1 MNKAEDFFD
10 KAVRYVGQKTSEKFV
25 INIGAMDGILYD
37 EMSAYTSLFG
47 FKGLYVEPIPYLF
60 EKLKSNF
67 PTPGNLFE
75 NSAISDYNGQIRML
89 MIDEDAIKSGK
100 VNQCFYG
107 MSAVT
112 PPKNGLGSDGDR
124 ETVQKYGK
132 EITVPCL
139 TFDALIE
146 KYKIK
151 NFDVLKIDAEGHD
164 WTIFKTIDLDK
175 YHPSVIRLEW
185 LNLPDQ
191 ERVELT
197 EKLIKYNYLYEV
209 KYGDITAITNELYNK
224 VFENS
229 EEAKTSP
236 VKHEIPSPT
245 ENIMF
250 TSVATTNHH
259 KTKYKVDFEVY
270 TEKDV
275 YVILN
280 QIFPGEISE
289 LNLQP
294 VFAPVPIKFD
304 RDICIVNDFVIE
316 VSTSGIKL
324 SFDDTPT
331 NREKNVSYKNNKL
344 LSSLEIP
351 KVIAWLET
359 MDSEQ
364 VYRMV
369 KLSFAKV

>member
-1 MNKAEDFFD
+1 MIKPEDFFD
-10 KAVRYVGQKTSEKFV
+10 KAVRYIGSKPGEKIV

-37 EMSAYTSLFG
+37 ELSAYTSLFG

-67 PTPGNLFE
+67 STPGNLFE
-75 NSAISDYNGQIRML
+75 NSAISDYNGQIRMI

-100 VNQCFYG
+100 VHECFYG

-124 ETVQKYGK
+124 EIVDKFGK

-139 TFDALIE
+139 TFDSLIE
-146 KYKIK
+146 KHQLKSFQI
-151 NFDVLKIDAEGHD
+151 LKIDAEGHD

-191 ERVELT
+191 EKLDLT
-197 EKLIKYNYLYEV
+197 EKLTKYNYLYEV
-209 KYGDITAITNELYNK
+209 KYGDITAITNELYNE

-229 EEAKTSP
+229 EEIRPVS
-236 VKHEIPSPT
+236 VKHEIPNPT

-250 TSVATTNHH
+250 ASVANTSY
-259 KTKYKVDFEVY
+259 KTKYKVDFELY

-275 YVILN
+275 YSILN
-280 QIFPGEISE
+280 QVFTGEIYE
-289 LNLQP
+289 LNVQP
-294 VFAPVPIKFD
+294 VFTSVPIKFEGNV
-304 RDICIVNDFVIE
+304 CLVNDFVIE
-316 VSTSGIKL
+316 VSINGINL
-324 SFDDTPT
+324 SFNDSPT

-351 KVIAWLET
+351 KVISWLET

-364 VYRMV
+364 VYKMV